1 MMIKLMN
8 VYYNKIITNQN
19 KIDYRNLHNKNAWL
33 TSITSY
39 LIILSLL

>member
-8 VYYNKIITNQN
+8 VYYNKIIIKQN
-19 KIDYRNLHNKNAWL
+19 KIDYRNLHNKNGWL

-39 LIILSLL
+39 LIILSSL